1 MSSKVCFYIVMNK
14 LIVFLLIVGIG
25 FQSVG
30 KLFVLAWYQVN
41 KTYIAQKLCENRNK
55 PKMHCNGK
63 CQLRKKMQLLEQESS
78 SKSSAPV
85 KIDKIDILEF
95 LLPFNHL
102 SVCITFLNFKKLA
115 FVYNKQYTFTFSNYL
130 FKPPAA

>member
-1 MSSKVCFYIVMNK
+1 MNK

-95 LLPFNHL
+95 LLPVNQ
-102 SVCITFLNFKKLA
+102 TTLNNSFSILKKPIV
-115 FVYNKQYTFTFSNYL
+115 FYNKQYTFTFSNYL
-130 FKPPAA
+130 FKPPTV